1 MPRSSEQFDDIR
13 KQKKKLIMD
22 TALELFAE
30 NGFHATSISQI
41 AKKAGISK
49 GLTYNY
55 FKSKDEILDQ
65 IVKTGF
71 DSIYSHFDLNHDGV
85 LTTEEFKYF
94 IRKSLDVISDNKR
107 FWKLYTMLLMQSD
120 LAESVIKK
128 YSNSS
133 AFINQTI
140 KKFIESKGSKDPEG
154 DLMIIS
160 SLLKG
165 ASMFI
170 ISAPDYFP
178 AKELEEKIIDASF
191 RIINNQN
198 SKAVSYENDTEKKA

>member
-1 MPRSSEQFDDIR
+1 MPRSSEQFEDIR

-55 FKSKDEILDQ
+55 FESKDEILDQ

-71 DSIYSHFDLNHDGV
+71 DSIYSHFDLDHDGV
-85 LTTEEFKYF
+85 LTTDEFKYF
-94 IRKSLDVISDNKR
+94 IRKSFQVISENRR
-107 FWKLYTMLLMQSD
+107 FWKLYTILLMQSD
-120 LAESVIKK
+120 LAESVLEK
-128 YSNSS
+128 YGDST
-133 AFINQTI
+133 AFITQTL
-140 KKFIESKGSKDPEG
+140 KKFIESRGSKDPEG

-160 SLLKG
+160 SLIKG
-165 ASMFI
+165 ATMII

-178 AKELEEKIIDASF
+178 VKELEEKIIDASF
-191 RIINNQN
+191 RIINN
-198 SKAVSYENDTEKKA
+198 K

>member
-13 KQKKKLIMD
+13 KQKRKLIME
-22 TALELFAE
+22 TALELFGE

-55 FKSKDEILDQ
+55 FKSKEEILDQ
-65 IVKTGF
+65 IVKTGI
-71 DSIYSHFDLNHDGV
+71 DSIYSHFDLNHDGI
-85 LTTEEFKYF
+85 LTTGEFKYF
-94 IRKSLDVISDNKR
+94 IRKSLDVISENKR

-128 YSNSS
+128 YSDTS
-133 AFINQTI
+133 ASINQTV
-140 KKFIESKGSKDPEG
+140 KKFIESNGSKDPEG

-165 ASMFI
+165 ATMFI

-178 AKELEEKIIDASF
+178 VKELEEKIIDASF
-191 RIINNQN
+191 RLINNQN
-198 SKAVSYENDTEKKA
+198 SNSKSHGNSKY

>member
-71 DSIYSHFDLNHDGV
+71 NSIYSHFDLNHDGV

-128 YSNSS
+128 YSDSS
-133 AFINQTI
+133 ASINQTI

>member
-128 YSNSS
+128 YSDSS
-133 AFINQTI
+133 ASINQTI

-165 ASMFI
+165 ATMFI

-198 SKAVSYENDTEKKA
+198 SKAVSYKNDTEKKA

>member
-55 FKSKDEILDQ
+55 FKSKEEILDQ

-71 DSIYSHFDLNHDGV
+71 DSVYSHFDLNHDGI

-94 IRKSLDVISDNKR
+94 IRKSLQVVSENNR

-128 YSNSS
+128 YSDSS
-133 AFINQTI
+133 AFISRTI
-140 KKFIESKGSKDPEG
+140 KQFIESQGSKNPEG
-154 DLMIIS
+154 DLIIIS

-165 ASMFI
+165 ATMII
-170 ISAPDYFP
+170 ISTPDFFP

-198 SKAVSYENDTEKKA
+198 SNSESHENSHN